1 MENRKPDWRHERLMR
16 IEIPYGRDFIEAY
29 INDENFGEMVY
40 PNKVEIGDET
50 ETLMKALENPI
61 ASKSFDEFLD
71 DAKDILFIVND
82 GTRPTPTA
90 KVLDIIHHKIKD
102 RDIRFIIAT
111 GCHRPP
117 TEEELQEIFGR
128 HLDEFRDRIHV
139 HDAKND
145 EMVFLGVSKNGTEM
159 EVNRLGVEAHKI
171 IIIGSVEP
179 HYFAGYTGGRKAFL
193 PGIASYK
200 TIEQNH
206 KLALKMSAQAMVLEG
221 NPVHED
227 MEDAIKTIKDKE
239 IFSIMTVLDRD
250 DRIYAATAGDITESL
265 MAAIES
271 SHEVFSVEIKEK
283 ADIVVA
289 VAPHPMDV
297 DLYQSQKALDN
308 AKLALNQ
315 NGILILVSR
324 CRSGVGHD
332 TFVKLLSSAKDPQDA
347 LDKIEEEYVL
357 GYHKAAKMA
366 EIARWAQMWAVT
378 SIDHD
383 LMRSIFIKPFWSIQ
397 QALDAAV
404 AEKGREKILFMMAAS
419 MTVPRLRKRLIMKP
433 RRYIFGISDT
443 RTDLNKKE
451 SVKLP
456 EEDRMI
462 ASLMESR

>member
-1 MENRKPDWRHERLMR
+1 MR
-16 IEIPYGRDFIEAY
+16 IEIPYGRDFLEAY

-40 PNKVEIGDET
+40 PNEVEVSDEALS
-50 ETLMKALENPI
+50 LMKALDNPI
-61 ASKSFDEFLD
+61 DSKSFDSFLH
-71 DAKDILFIVND
+71 DAKDVLFIVND

-90 KVLDIIHHKIKD
+90 KVLEIIHDKIKD
-102 RDIRFIIAT
+102 KNISFIVAT
-111 GCHRPP
+111 GCHREP
-117 TEEELQEIFGR
+117 TEEELQQIFGDY
-128 HLDEFRDRIHV
+128 LEEYRDRIHS
-139 HDAKND
+139 HDAKKD
-145 EMVFLGVSKNGTEM
+145 EMVYLGKSKNGTEM
-159 EVNRLGVEAHKI
+159 EVNKRGVDAHKI
-171 IIIGSVEP
+171 AIIGSVEP

-206 KLALKMSAQAMVLEG
+206 KLALKMSAQAMALKD

-227 MEDAIKTIKDKE
+227 MEDAILTIKDKE
-239 IFSIMTVLDRD
+239 IFAIMTVLNRD

-265 MAAIES
+265 KSAIDR

-308 AKLALNQ
+308 AKLALNP

-347 LDKIEEEYVL
+347 LDKIEKKYVL

-366 EIARWAQMWAVT
+366 EIARWAEMWAVT
-378 SIDHD
+378 SIDSA
-383 LMRSIFIKPFWSIQ
+383 LMKSIFIRPFHSIQ
-397 QALDAAV
+397 RALDEAIAQ
-404 AEKGREKILFMMAAS
+404 KGREKILFMMAAS
-419 MTVPRLRKRLIMKP
+419 MTVPRLRKRLVMRP
-433 RRYIFGISDT
+433 RRFIHGIQDT
-443 RTDLNKKE
+443 K
-451 SVKLP
+451 SVP
-456 EEDRMI
+456 IYYEDSVRLTKDEKII
-462 ASLMESR
+462 ASLMEGR

>member
-1 MENRKPDWRHERLMR
+1 MK
-16 IEIPYGRDFIEAY
+16 IQIPYGRDFIEAY

-40 PNKVEIGDET
+40 PNEVKVADEAD
-50 ETLMKALENPI
+50 TLIQALDNPI
-61 ASKSFDEFLD
+61 SSKSFDEFIE

-90 KVLDIIHHKIKD
+90 KVLDIIHDKIKD
-102 RDIRFIIAT
+102 RDVKFIVAT
-111 GCHRPP
+111 GCHRAP
-117 TEEELQEIFGR
+117 TDEELIEIFGE
-128 HLDEFRDRIHV
+128 HLDAYRNRIHA
-139 HDAKND
+139 HDSKND
-145 EMVFLGVSKNGTEM
+145 EMVRLGVSKNGTVM
-159 EVNRLGVEAHKI
+159 EVNRIGVEAHKI
-171 IIIGSVEP
+171 VIIGSVEP

-193 PGIASYK
+193 PGIASYS

-206 KLALKMSAQAMVLEG
+206 KLALKMSAQAMALEN

-227 MEDAIKTIKDKE
+227 MEDAIQIIKDKE
-239 IFSIMTVLDRD
+239 IFTIMTVLDRQ
-250 DRIYAATAGDITESL
+250 DRIYAATAGDITASL
-265 MAAIES
+265 NSAVNK

-289 VAPHPMDV
+289 VAPYPMDV

-308 AKLALNQ
+308 AKLALNP

-332 TFVKLLSSAKDPQDA
+332 TFVQLLASARDPQDA
-347 LDKIEEEYVL
+347 LDKIEKEYVL

-378 SIDHD
+378 NIDPE
-383 LMRSIFIKPFWSIQ
+383 LMKSIFIRPFRSIQ
-397 QALDAAV
+397 EALDAAV

-419 MTVPRLRKRLIMKP
+419 MTVPRLRKRLIMRP
-433 RRYIFGISDT
+433 RRFIYGSRLEIHGLSLYYED
-443 RTDLNKKE
+443 
-451 SVKLP
+451 SVKYPKSEKL
-456 EEDRMI
+456 I